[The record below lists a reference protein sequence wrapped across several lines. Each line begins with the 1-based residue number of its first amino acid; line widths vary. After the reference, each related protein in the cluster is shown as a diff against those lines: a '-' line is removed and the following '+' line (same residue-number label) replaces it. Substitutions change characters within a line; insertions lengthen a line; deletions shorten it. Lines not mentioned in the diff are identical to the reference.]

1 VKAALAHPETP
12 LRRAVGSNDGF
23 ELKPA
28 NLPKIPDAPKRA
40 EKTTSPATPKAK
52 APPEPPADRS
62 KLDAAEAA
70 LRALDEDRKR
80 EEAALRHRRDE
91 LDAEIA
97 AAQDAYVRHRRAA
110 TAAIVD
116 ARKGYRKVGGTD

>member
-1 VKAALAHPETP
+1 VRAALAHPETP
-12 LRRAVGSNDGF
+12 LRRAVGSNDSF

-40 EKTTSPATPKAK
+40 EKTTPLATSKTKEAPK
-52 APPEPPADRS
+52 PPADRS

-70 LRALDEDRKR
+70 LRTLDEDRKR
-80 EEAALRHRRDE
+80 QEAALRHRRDE
-91 LDAEIA
+91 LDAEVA

-110 TAAIVD
+110 TAAIVE
-116 ARKGYRKVGGTD
+116 ARKGYRKAGGPD